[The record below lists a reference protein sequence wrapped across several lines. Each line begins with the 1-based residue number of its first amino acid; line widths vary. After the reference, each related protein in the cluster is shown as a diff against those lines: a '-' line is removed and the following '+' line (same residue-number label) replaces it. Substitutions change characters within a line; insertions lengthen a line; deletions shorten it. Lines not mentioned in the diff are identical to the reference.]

1 LRLRSLRFFRPTR
14 LWRLA
19 LAAAGFVLPA
29 ISVAQEAS
37 PETALPESVCAGG
50 RISSI
55 FIDNHSIFDLA
66 DPHLD
71 PRLARAYRL
80 VNQLHVP
87 TRASVIRRE
96 LTFKEGDCYDPAV
109 LAESERIVRAA
120 PFIAAV
126 DIYGIRQPDGSYHV
140 IVDTRDE
147 WSTRLEPQTEP
158 GSGLELSGVSL
169 REDNLFGT
177 GRQLSVY
184 ALKRYDERTY
194 GATFFTPQL
203 FGTRWDAGLAAGRS
217 PVGPFFSEVLAYPF
231 LGEEGRWAAR
241 QQIRQDAFFFE
252 YVVPSDDELVTVLLP
267 EQRRILDVGAVRRFG
282 SRGRL
287 TLVGAALAGEHI
299 TYPEGVRFAEPDE
312 VDTLGTPLLVTL
324 RESFRSTST
333 VRALLLVGQRNVDFV
348 RRRAL
353 DTVHGTEDVRI
364 GVEAEAAL
372 GHTLGGLSDERG
384 PSVELGIFAAT
395 EPARGV
401 LTGAQLTMEGRREG
415 EPLIEHAGWNDVFA
429 QLEGWAY
436 WRPTPV
442 SHTTLVA
449 ALSAV
454 GGWHTTVPF
463 QLTLGGGSGLRGYP
477 RHLYPGGQRVVASL
491 ETRTYVPWPLPEL
504 FDLGLVSFVDFGRIW
519 SGDVRFG
526 ETSPY
531 QASVGLGLRTAFP
544 PGSPRTFRLDVGV
557 PLQPGLKIS
566 DVGIRIG
573 IGQAIGP
580 GAVRFDPQLRR
591 SSRRGLSTSLFRY
604 PN

>member
-1 LRLRSLRFFRPTR
+1 MLPAS
-14 LWRLA
+14 A
-19 LAAAGFVLPA
+19 LAQGAAPELELEA
-29 ISVAQEAS
+29 HAQ
-37 PETALPESVCAGG
+37 VCAQG
-50 RISSI
+50 RISSV

-66 DPHLD
+66 EPDLD
-71 PRLARAYRL
+71 RRLARVYRL
-80 VNQLHVP
+80 VNRLHVP

-96 LTFKEGDCYDPAV
+96 LTFREGDCYDPAV

-120 PFIAAV
+120 PFIASV
-126 DIYGIRQPDGSYHV
+126 DIYGIRQPDGTYHV

-177 GRQLSVY
+177 GRQISVY

-203 FGTRWDAGLAAGRS
+203 FTTRWDAGLAAGRS

-241 QQIRQDAFFFE
+241 QQIRQDAYFFE
-252 YVVPSDDELVTVLLP
+252 YIVPGDSGLVRVLLP
-267 EQRRILDVGAVRRFG
+267 EQRRILDVGGVRRFG

-299 TYPEGVRFAEPDE
+299 TYPEGARFADRDD
-312 VDTLGTPLLVTL
+312 DTLGVPPPSTL
-324 RESFRSTST
+324 RDSFRSTSA
-333 VRALLLVGQRNVDFV
+333 VRALLLVGQRNVSFV

-353 DTVHGTEDVRI
+353 DSVHGTEDVRL
-364 GVEAEAAL
+364 GVEAEAAV
-372 GHTLGGLSDERG
+372 GHTIGRLSDDHG
-384 PSVELGIFAAT
+384 PSLEVGLFAAT
-395 EPARGV
+395 ELARGL
-401 LTGAQLTMEGRREG
+401 LTGAQLTAEGKREG
-415 EPLIEHAGWNDVFA
+415 EPLSEGSRWNDVFA
-429 QLEGWAY
+429 QLEGWSY
-436 WRPTPV
+436 WRPTPD

-449 ALSAV
+449 SLSAV

-491 ETRTYVPWPLPEL
+491 ESRTYVPWPLPDL

-519 SGDVRFG
+519 AGDVRFG
-526 ETSPY
+526 ENSPFRT
-531 QASVGLGLRTAFP
+531 SVGVGLRTAFP
-544 PGSPRTFRLDVGV
+544 PGSPRTFRLDVGLPIQRGV
-557 PLQPGLKIS
+557 HVRDFG
-566 DVGIRIG
+566 VRIG

-591 SSRRGLSTSLFRY
+591 SSRRGLSTSLFRF